1 MTKKPLRILVVDD
14 DTDNANSLAELFQM
28 EGHRADVVY
37 SGEAAVA
44 AYGTACYDIAFMDV
58 MMPGKN
64 GVDSFLEIRKLQRDA
79 KVYMMT
85 GYSVEELLQQAIDNG
100 AMGVLSKPVSVA
112 KVLAVLQEVSPAG
125 IVLIAEDDPD
135 FGPELKEL
143 IEGSGMQCELVQNGR
158 GALDKVMAGG
168 VDILI
173 LDLKMP
179 LIDGVEVYTQL
190 KEAGRTVTTIIITGN
205 GAEYASTFDAIK
217 DVAISGILNKPFD
230 PMLLL
235 GRLDNLAA

>member
-1 MTKKPLRILVVDD
+1 MTKKSLRILVVDD

-28 EGHRADVVY
+28 EGHRVDAVY
-37 SGEAAVA
+37 SGEDAIV
-44 AYGTACYDIAFMDV
+44 AYGENRYDIAFMDV

-64 GVDSFLEIRKLQRDA
+64 GVESFLEIKKLQPDA

-85 GYSVEELLQQAIDNG
+85 GYSVEQLLQQAIDHG
-100 AMGVLSKPVSVA
+100 AMGVLSKPISSA
-112 KVLAVLQEVSPAG
+112 KLLAALQEVSPSG

-135 FGPELKEL
+135 FGPELRQL
-143 IEGSGMQCELVQNGR
+143 IESTGMQCELVQNGR
-158 GALDKVMAGG
+158 DALAKVMAGG

-179 LIDGVEVYTQL
+179 LINGVEVYTEL
-190 KEAGRTVTTIIITGN
+190 KRLGRSVKTIIITGN

-217 DVAISGILNKPFD
+217 DVTITGILNKPFD
-230 PMLLL
+230 PLSLLD
-235 GRLDNLAA
+235 RLEKLAA

>member
-1 MTKKPLRILVVDD
+1 MTKKSLRVLVVDD
-14 DTDNANSLAELFQM
+14 DTDNANSLTELFQM
-28 EGHRADVVY
+28 EGHQVDTVY
-37 SGEAAVA
+37 SGEAAIA
-44 AYGTACYDIAFMDV
+44 AYVKTRYDIAFMDV

-64 GVDSFLEIRKLQRDA
+64 GVESFLEIKKLQPDA

-85 GYSVEELLQQAIDNG
+85 GYSVEQLLQQAVDNG
-100 AMGVLSKPVSVA
+100 AMGVLSKPISSA

-135 FGPELKEL
+135 FGPELQQL
-143 IEGSGMQCELVQNGR
+143 IESTGMQCELVQNGR
-158 GALDKVMAGG
+158 DALAKVMAGG

-179 LIDGVEVYTQL
+179 LINGVEVYTEL
-190 KEAGRTVTTIIITGN
+190 KRVGRTVKTIIITGN

-217 DVAISGILNKPFD
+217 DVAITGILNKPFD
-230 PMLLL
+230 PMSLLD
-235 GRLDNLAA
+235 RLETLAA